1 MQSNSKFKNMNRID
15 HIRQMLTENPE
26 DVFLHYALAMEFMS
40 VQDNAAAVEQ
50 LEWIR
55 STQSDYLPLYYQLAH
70 LYEAAGATAKAIEVY
85 ESGMAVAEVQND
97 LKTRGELRSALEELT
112 F

>member
-1 MQSNSKFKNMNRID
+1 MNRIGR
-15 HIRQMLTENPE
+15 IQQMLTDNPE

-40 VQDNAAAVEQ
+40 VQNDAAAIEQ

-55 STQSDYLPLYYQLAH
+55 SAQSDYLPLYYQLAH
-70 LYEAAGATAKAIEVY
+70 LYEAAGESEKAIETY
-85 ESGMAVAEVQND
+85 EAGITLAEALND
-97 LKTRGELRSALEELT
+97 HKTRGELRSALEELT

>member
-1 MQSNSKFKNMNRID
+1 MNRIGV
-15 HIRQMLTENPE
+15 IQQMLADNPE

-40 VQDNAAAVEQ
+40 IQNNTAAIEQ

-55 STQSDYLPLYYQLAH
+55 HAQSDYLPLYYQLAH
-70 LYEAAGATAKAIEVY
+70 LYEAGGDNEKAIETY
-85 ESGMAVAEVQND
+85 EAGIALADTLND
-97 LKTRGELRSALEELT
+97 HKTRGELRSALEELT

>member
-1 MQSNSKFKNMNRID
+1 MNRIG
-15 HIRQMLTENPE
+15 IIQQMLTENPK

-40 VQDNAAAVEQ
+40 VEDNSAAVEQ

-55 STQSDYLPLYYQLAH
+55 SAQSDYLPLYYQLAH
-70 LYEAAGATAKAIEVY
+70 LYEAAGDNAKAIEIY
-85 ESGMAVAEVQND
+85 EIGIEIAENQKD
-97 LKTRGELRSALEELT
+97 HKTRGELRSALEELS